1 MPIYQYVALT
11 HNKKQKKGLLQASSE
26 HHAKQQLKENA
37 LKLVSLKLRSSKTN
51 KGVSDEK
58 LILVT
63 RQMALL
69 LDSDTPLEESLKIAA
84 DQSTSQT
91 LTYVFY
97 EIRDAI
103 MQGQSIA
110 LALQQFPKI
119 FQKTYISLV
128 YSGYS
133 SGNLKQTYQ
142 HLSNYL
148 EESLRIKQKIT
159 AALIYPAIVFGFSV
173 FAIVLFFLVVLPKIT
188 EQFVTAGVQL
198 PILTRLLIGASQ
210 GLPLILVS
218 TAVLGFIAYLK
229 RNNIIKYLKNKDSFY
244 LGIFKLPFI
253 GPFLL
258 SSELERFSSII
269 LLYLNSGITI
279 DLAFKDSLH
288 SLKNPALKKEFMKV
302 YQDMQEGKDFIMGLK
317 KIPRLPTMFYE
328 LMASG
333 YRSGN
338 MRGAFEKVS
347 QFLKFDLENK
357 RNILLGALEPT
368 IILVMGGF
376 ILVLVM
382 AIIIPIL
389 KMNTLLIN

>member
-11 HNKKQKKGLLQASSE
+11 AKKKQKKGLLQASSE
-26 HHAKQQLKENA
+26 HHAKQQLKEKS
-37 LKLVSLKLRSSKTN
+37 LKLVSLKLSLSKTN
-51 KGVSDEK
+51 KRVSEEK

-91 LTYVFY
+91 LSYVFY

-110 LALQQFPKI
+110 IALQQFPKI
-119 FQKTYISLV
+119 FHTTYISLV
-128 YSGYS
+128 YSGFS
-133 SGNLKQTYQ
+133 SGNLKQTYH
-142 HLSNYL
+142 HLATYL
-148 EESLRIKQKIT
+148 EESLQIKRKVT
-159 AALIYPAIVFGFSV
+159 AALIYPAIVFAFSV
-173 FAIVLFFLVVLPKIT
+173 FAIVLFFLLVLPKIT
-188 EQFVTAGVQL
+188 DQFLTAGVKL
-198 PILTRLLIGASQ
+198 PILTRFLINISHSLPVLLILSG
-210 GLPLILVS
+210 ILFS
-218 TAVLGFIAYLK
+218 IAFLNKKKIY
-229 RNNIIKYLKNKDSFY
+229 KYLEKKEQVYFS
-244 LGIFKLPFI
+244 LFKIPLI

-258 SSELERFSSII
+258 STELERFSSMV
-269 LLYLNSGITI
+269 LLYLSSGITI

-288 SLKNPALKKEFMKV
+288 SFKNPILKKEFRKV
-302 YQDMQEGKDFIMGLK
+302 YQDMQEGKDFMMGLK

-338 MRGAFEKVS
+338 MKGAFEKVS
-347 QFLKFDLENK
+347 QFLKFDLDNK
-357 RNILLGALEPT
+357 RNLLLAALEPT

-376 ILVLVM
+376 ILILVM

-389 KMNTLLIN
+389 KMNTLLLN